1 MAVSKVVLAKLSPTM
16 EEGTIV
22 KWNKKEGDVI
32 KVGDV
37 LAEIETDKA
46 NMEMESQGAG
56 VLRKIL
62 VQAGGKA
69 PIGTLIGVIAEPNED
84 IAPLIAKSG
93 GAAKPAAPAAAPAK
107 AEGAPA
113 SGAKTEAGQPA
124 KSDASGAKTAAP
136 AAGSQATG
144 ASDAEAA
151 KAATPAPAPAAPAAD
166 PVSAGANAAAKAAP
180 GDQSAS
186 VASSVKTPPP
196 AAPPSNGDDSRPAPQ
211 QGGSS
216 SDGSRVKSSP
226 LARSMAAQ
234 KNIDLSS
241 VAGSG
246 PGGRIIKRDIESW
259 SGSAP
264 RAGGEAAASSAPAAR
279 PAAPMPSVA
288 PGTEIPLSSMRKV
301 IAKRLAESKFTAPHF
316 YVSMEIAMD
325 NAVDLREQLRS
336 LEDVKVS
343 FNDLIVKACAK
354 ALTRFPMVN
363 ASWMGDRISTH
374 AEVHIGVAVA
384 VPDGLIVPVVR
395 NADRKSI
402 VDISREVKD
411 LAGRA
416 RDKKL
421 KPEEFMGSTFS
432 ISNLGMYDV
441 TEFTAIINPPESA
454 ILAVGAVRRLPVVD
468 GDDIRIGHRMT
479 VTMSS
484 DHRVV
489 DGALAAQFLNEVR
502 RLLESPVSL
511 FV

>member
-22 KWNKKEGDVI
+22 KWNKKEGDTV

-84 IAPLIAKSG
+84 IAPLIAKAG
-93 GAAKPAAPAAAPAK
+93 GAAKPAAAPAAPAAAKAEPAK
-107 AEGAPA
+107 AE
-113 SGAKTEAGQPA
+113 PA
-124 KSDASGAKTAAP
+124 KAEPAKAEP
-136 AAGSQATG
+136 AKA
-144 ASDAEAA
+144 DAEAA
-151 KAATPAPAPAAPAAD
+151 KAATPDAAAAAPAEN
-166 PVSAGANAAAKAAP
+166 PVAAGAEAAAKAAP

-186 VASSVKTPPP
+186 VASSAKTP
-196 AAPPSNGDDSRPAPQ
+196 AAPAASTPAPAPANAEPQ
-211 QGGSS
+211 AEGG
-216 SDGSRVKSSP
+216 RVKASP

-234 KNIDLSS
+234 KQIDLSS
-241 VAGSG
+241 VSGSG

-259 SGSAP
+259 SGAP
-264 RAGGEAAASSAPAAR
+264 RAQAAAGAASGATPAPRR
-279 PAAPMPSVA
+279 PAAPAPSIA

-301 IAKRLAESKFTAPHF
+301 IARRLAESKFSAPHF

-325 NAVDLREQLRS
+325 SAASLREQIQS

-343 FNDLIVKACAK
+343 YNDLIVKACAK

-363 ASWMGDRISTH
+363 ASWMGDRIATH

-402 VDISREVKD
+402 LDISREVKD

-421 KPEEFMGSTFS
+421 KPEEFTGSTFS
-432 ISNLGMYDV
+432 ISNLGMFDV

-454 ILAVGAVRRLPVVD
+454 ILAVGAVRKIPVVD
-468 GDDIRIGHRMT
+468 GDDIRIGHRMK